1 MKIGILT
8 FHRALNYGAVFQTYA
23 LQKTIQD
30 LGAQV
35 DIIDYRAPFNEKR
48 FRRKTLK
55 DFLHFRAL
63 YGLFFQNSCKI
74 ISRNTYQSF
83 NDRMK
88 YSETVDNH
96 ESLEKCCRQYD
107 KIVCGSDQ
115 VWNLACTEGDNAYF
129 LPFVQEQE
137 KKIAYAASFGY
148 EVLPVQYVEKYKNWI
163 SNFAAVSVRE
173 PSGVSIVNKLTG
185 ANAEYVV
192 DPTLLIAKSQWE
204 SLADFSRVPEQP
216 YLLLYLMSEDRLLI
230 NFARKFARKN
240 HLKLTYISERL
251 FPMSGVKNLRDVTP
265 EQWLGLFS
273 KADYIVTNSF
283 HGTAFSINF
292 EKPFF
297 LRYIPRSIA
306 NTRLQSIIKEY
317 DLEMRTIESWDGSE
331 CDFTMAQKQLLR
343 NKQLS
348 IQFIKDRIISE

>member
-1 MKIGILT
+1 M
-8 FHRALNYGAVFQTYA
+8 
-23 LQKTIQD
+23 
-30 LGAQV
+30 
-35 DIIDYRAPFNEKR
+35 
-48 FRRKTLK
+48 
-55 DFLHFRAL
+55 
-63 YGLFFQNSCKI
+63 
-74 ISRNTYQSF
+74 
-83 NDRMK
+83 
-88 YSETVDNH
+88 
-96 ESLEKCCRQYD
+96 
-107 KIVCGSDQ
+107 
-115 VWNLACTEGDNAYF
+115 
-129 LPFVQEQE
+129 
-137 KKIAYAASFGY
+137 
-148 EVLPVQYVEKYKNWI
+148 
-163 SNFAAVSVRE
+163 
-173 PSGVSIVNKLTG
+173 TG